1 MPAVATLSDSNT
13 STYNFFKCGVIFDMS
28 FFKTIVISLIVSTL
42 ATLATLQLHASQ
54 AASSPEQLLASL
66 LSAEKA
72 PLWAISFVSVLIASL
87 LTQATSSTAKH
98 QSAKTGNRTLMKDGQ
113 ERGTVKWFNAAKGFG
128 FITRENGEDV
138 FVHFRSIQ
146 GKGHRSLGEGQAVI
160 FSVTKGEKGLQA
172 VDVTSA

>member
-1 MPAVATLSDSNT
+1 
-13 STYNFFKCGVIFDMS
+13 MS
-28 FFKTIVISLIVSTL
+28 FIKILIISLIISIIASVISIQTH
-42 ATLATLQLHASQ
+42 ATTSGLGESFA
-54 AASSPEQLLASL
+54 LLMTANY
-66 LSAEKA
+66 AK
-72 PLWAISFVSVLIASL
+72 LWAISFISIFVASFIAVK
-87 LTQATSSTAKH
+87 TTSSI
-98 QSAKTGNRTLMKDGQ
+98 SRSTGAAITGDQ

-160 FSVTKGEKGLQA
+160 FSVTEGDKGLQA

>member
-1 MPAVATLSDSNT
+1 MRCEC
-13 STYNFFKCGVIFDMS
+13 K
-28 FFKTIVISLIVSTL
+28 
-42 ATLATLQLHASQ
+42 
-54 AASSPEQLLASL
+54 PE
-66 LSAEKA
+66 
-72 PLWAISFVSVLIASL
+72 LWAISFISIFIA
-87 LTQATSSTAKH
+87 AIIAVKTSSSSR
-98 QSAKTGNRTLMKDGQ
+98 SASHHVAMTSDQ

-160 FSVTKGEKGLQA
+160 FSVTEGDKGLQA

>member
-1 MPAVATLSDSNT
+1 
-13 STYNFFKCGVIFDMS
+13 MS
-28 FFKTIVISLIVSTL
+28 FIKILIISITVSIIASVISIQ
-42 ATLATLQLHASQ
+42 AHA
-54 AASSPEQLLASL
+54 AASFSESFSL
-66 LSAEKA
+66 LLTADYAK
-72 PLWAISFVSVLIASL
+72 LWAISFVSILTASVL
-87 LTQATSSTAKH
+87 
-98 QSAKTGNRTLMKDGQ
+98 SAKTSFSGSSSSNIKMSADQ

-160 FSVTKGEKGLQA
+160 FSVTEGDKGLQA

>member
-1 MPAVATLSDSNT
+1 MLQI
-13 STYNFFKCGVIFDMS
+13 KIL
-28 FFKTIVISLIVSTL
+28 IISLIVSVIASIISIQSHA
-42 ATLATLQLHASQ
+42 ATSF
-54 AASSPEQLLASL
+54 SESFSL
-66 LSAEKA
+66 LMTPAYAK
-72 PLWAISFVSVLIASL
+72 LWAISFISIIIASFVSVKLSPSK
-87 LTQATSSTAKH
+87 SSR
-98 QSAKTGNRTLMKDGQ
+98 SNVVISGDQ

-160 FSVTKGEKGLQA
+160 FSVTEGEKGLQA

>member
-1 MPAVATLSDSNT
+1 
-13 STYNFFKCGVIFDMS
+13 MS
-28 FFKTIVISLIVSTL
+28 FIKILIISLIVSIIASIL
-42 ATLATLQLHASQ
+42 SIQAHATTSLSE
-54 AASSPEQLLASL
+54 SFSL
-66 LSAEKA
+66 LMTPDYAK
-72 PLWAISFVSVLIASL
+72 LWAISFVSILTASVL
-87 LTQATSSTAKH
+87 
-98 QSAKTGNRTLMKDGQ
+98 SAKTSGSVSSSSDVKISGDQ

-160 FSVTKGEKGLQA
+160 FSVTEGDKGLQA

>member
-1 MPAVATLSDSNT
+1 
-13 STYNFFKCGVIFDMS
+13 MS
-28 FFKTIVISLIVSTL
+28 FIKILIISLIVSTV
-42 ATLATLQLHASQ
+42 
-54 AASSPEQLLASL
+54 SSVLSIQVLTSTSLNESFASL
-66 LSAEKA
+66 MTPDHSK
-72 PLWAISFVSVLIASL
+72 LWAISFLSILIAAILSVK
-87 LTQATSSTAKH
+87 ATSS
-98 QSAKTGNRTLMKDGQ
+98 SRSSGSDVVISGDQ

-160 FSVTKGEKGLQA
+160 FSVAEGDKGLQA

>member
-1 MPAVATLSDSNT
+1 
-13 STYNFFKCGVIFDMS
+13 MS
-28 FFKTIVISLIVSTL
+28 FIKILIISIIVSTIASVISIQVH
-42 ATLATLQLHASQ
+42 ATTSF
-54 AASSPEQLLASL
+54 SEIFSL
-66 LSAEKA
+66 LTTSAYAK
-72 PLWAISFVSVLIASL
+72 LWVISFLSILIASL
-87 LTQATSSTAKH
+87 LSVKISPSK
-98 QSAKTGNRTLMKDGQ
+98 SGGSDVVISGDQ

-160 FSVTKGEKGLQA
+160 FSVTEGDKGLQA

>member
-1 MPAVATLSDSNT
+1 
-13 STYNFFKCGVIFDMS
+13 MS
-28 FFKTIVISLIVSTL
+28 FIKILTISLIVSIIASIISIQAHA
-42 ATLATLQLHASQ
+42 ATGISESFA
-54 AASSPEQLLASL
+54 LLMTPAY
-66 LSAEKA
+66 AK
-72 PLWAISFVSVLIASL
+72 LWAISFASILIASIL
-87 LTQATSSTAKH
+87 
-98 QSAKTGNRTLMKDGQ
+98 SAKTGGSASTRSSVEISGDQ

-160 FSVTKGEKGLQA
+160 FSVAEGEKGLQA